1 MYSSGC
7 HCITVSHQYFPDNV
21 TNVCSATCLD
31 SYCIE
36 SGLLYFGSFI
46 FLFVPI
52 RTCFTNQLLHALLL
66 FLLCGY
72 VYHVDLFVVLRIC
85 YLFILM
91 SCCFS
96 LLHFFVFGS
105 RSLEIRCM
113 FLCVLYTVQNIISL
127 LIIFYYHWFMFFYS
141 KRFISYRCPFHMY
154 I

>member
-1 MYSSGC
+1 MKQ
-7 HCITVSHQYFPDNV
+7 TVRMIVVYLRSFFV
-21 TNVCSATCLD
+21 VRAT
-31 SYCIE
+31 
-36 SGLLYFGSFI
+36 
-46 FLFVPI
+46 FV
-52 RTCFTNQLLHALLL
+52 FVVS
-66 FLLCGY
+66 GY

-127 LIIFYYHWFMFFYS
+127 LIIFYYHWFMFFILKDS
-141 KRFISYRCPFHMY
+141 FHIDVHLICIFELLHFLLY
-154 I
+154 FFCLYVARA

>member
-1 MYSSGC
+1 MKQ
-7 HCITVSHQYFPDNV
+7 TVRMIVVYLRSFFV
-21 TNVCSATCLD
+21 VRAT
-31 SYCIE
+31 
-36 SGLLYFGSFI
+36 
-46 FLFVPI
+46 FV
-52 RTCFTNQLLHALLL
+52 FVVS
-66 FLLCGY
+66 GY

-127 LIIFYYHWFMFFYS
+127 LIIFYYHWFMFFILKDS
-141 KRFISYRCPFHMY
+141 FHIDVHFICIFELLHFSIVFFLFVCS
-154 I
+154 